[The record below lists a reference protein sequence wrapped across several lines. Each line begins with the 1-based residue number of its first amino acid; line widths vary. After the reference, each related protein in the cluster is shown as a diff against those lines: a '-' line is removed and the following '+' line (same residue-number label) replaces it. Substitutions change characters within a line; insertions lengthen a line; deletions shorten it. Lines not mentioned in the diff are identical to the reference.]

1 MKYICMICG
10 YIYDEEKGIPDK
22 NIAPGTKWE
31 ELPEDWICPVCKAT
45 KSDFKL
51 LDQEINGVNEY
62 KPHVD
67 KKISNMEMSII
78 CSNLARGCEKQYL
91 FDQAEDFKKLSEIF
105 LSKSS
110 VKEKKDIDI
119 ERLIEIT
126 EYDLKKKYPYANS
139 IAVKNKDRGAQRVIV
154 WGEKVTRM
162 MNSILKRYKKEGEK
176 MFENTSIW
184 VCSVCGFI
192 YLGEN
197 APDIC
202 PVCKVPDWKFEKIE
216 GRM

>member
-1 MKYICMICG
+1 MGRI
-10 YIYDEEKGIPDK
+10 
-22 NIAPGTKWE
+22 
-31 ELPEDWICPVCKAT
+31 PEDWICPVCKAT

-126 EYDLKKKYPYANS
+126 EYDLK
-139 IAVKNKDRGAQRVIV
+139 
-154 WGEKVTRM
+154 
-162 MNSILKRYKKEGEK
+162 
-176 MFENTSIW
+176 
-184 VCSVCGFI
+184 
-192 YLGEN
+192 
-197 APDIC
+197 
-202 PVCKVPDWKFEKIE
+202 EKISLCK
-216 GRM
+216 